1 MARRGENIYKRKDG
15 RWEARLLI
23 EKGKYRYFY
32 GKTYKEAKL
41 KMRSFQEDD
50 KAHKEKQTEQKTNA
64 NALFEGWLQ
73 KQVTLK
79 NVKPLTYESY
89 YHCIHKH
96 IMPFFQN
103 EKTNRITMDTV
114 SQFTKML
121 SENELLADTSKKKI
135 FTILKIALR
144 EILKDEINSASILAT
159 VKAPK
164 LETREV
170 EVFSIKEQRSLEAAA
185 MQAQDQR
192 ALGIIL
198 CLYTGIRLGELC
210 ALTWSDIDW
219 ESGFMSITKTVSRVK
234 TFRQDT
240 KKTELVV
247 GTPKSRN
254 SMRKIPVPEF
264 LLKLVQQRKLR
275 EDRENTFILTGKETP
290 IDPRIFQKLYK
301 KLLEEA
307 HLRDRKFH
315 AIRHTFATRG
325 LELGVDIKTIS
336 EILGHSNVS
345 ITLNIYA
352 HSLIEQKK
360 AAMEKYN
367 AMHIASAKISKCAV

>member
-32 GKTYKEAKL
+32 GKTYKDAKL
-41 KMRSFQEDD
+41 KMRLFQENA
-50 KAHKEKQTEQKTNA
+50 KLHKEKQAEQKTNA
-64 NALFEGWLQ
+64 YLLLEGWLQ

-89 YHCIHKH
+89 YHCMNKH
-96 IMPFFQN
+96 ILPFFQN
-103 EKTNRITMDTV
+103 EQTNKITMDTV
-114 SQFTKML
+114 SQFTKTL
-121 SENELLADTSKKKI
+121 GENELLADTSKKKI
-135 FTILKIALR
+135 FTIFKIALK
-144 EILKDEINSASILAT
+144 EILKDELNSASILAI
-159 VKAPK
+159 VKPPK

-170 EVFSIKEQRSLEAAA
+170 EIFSIKEQRCLEACAL
-185 MQAQDQR
+185 QSQDQR

-210 ALTWSDIDW
+210 ALTWGDIDW

-234 TFRQDT
+234 TFKQDS
-240 KKTELVV
+240 KKTELIV

-264 LLKLVQQRKLR
+264 LLKLVKQRNLWEEN
-275 EDRENTFILTGKETP
+275 EDAFVLSGKETP

-307 HLRDRKFH
+307 NLRDRKFH

-367 AMHIASAKISKCAV
+367 AMHIASAEISKYAV

>member
-23 EKGKYRYFY
+23 QKGKYRYFY
-32 GKTYKEAKL
+32 GKTYKEAKM
-41 KMRSFQEDD
+41 KMRLFQENA
-50 KAHKEKQTEQKTNA
+50 KAYKEKQAEQKLTA
-64 NALFEGWLQ
+64 SALLEGWLE
-73 KQVTLK
+73 KQATM

-89 YHCIHKH
+89 YHCMQKH
-96 IMPFFQN
+96 ILPFFQK
-103 EKTNRITMDTV
+103 EQEDRITEESV
-114 SQFTKML
+114 SRFTKKL
-121 SENELLADTSKKKI
+121 SENTLLADTSKKKI

-144 EILKDEINSASILAT
+144 DVLKGELNSSSILET
-159 VKAPK
+159 VRLPK

-170 EVFSIKEQRSLEAAA
+170 EIFSIKEQRSLEASALHS
-185 MQAQDQR
+185 QDQR

-210 ALTWSDIDW
+210 ALTWGDIDW

-234 TFRQDT
+234 IFNHGS
-240 KKTELVV
+240 KKTDLVV

-254 SMRKIPVPEF
+254 SMRKIPVPNF
-264 LLKLVQQRKLR
+264 LLKLVQQRNLY
-275 EDRENTFILTGKETP
+275 EGNESVYILSGKNTP
-290 IDPRIFQKLYK
+290 IDPRKFQKLYK
-301 KLLEEA
+301 KLLLEA
-307 HLRDRKFH
+307 HLPDRKFH

-352 HSLIEQKK
+352 HSLVEQKK

-367 AMHIASAKISKCAV
+367 AMHIASAEISKFAV

>member
-32 GKTYKEAKL
+32 GKTYKDAKL
-41 KMRSFQEDD
+41 KMRLFQENA
-50 KAHKEKQTEQKTNA
+50 KLHKEKQAEQKTNA
-64 NALFEGWLQ
+64 YLLLEGWLQ

-89 YHCIHKH
+89 YHCMNKH
-96 IMPFFQN
+96 ILPFFQN
-103 EKTNRITMDTV
+103 EQTNKITMDTV
-114 SQFTKML
+114 SQFTKTL
-121 SENELLADTSKKKI
+121 GENELLADTSKKKI
-135 FTILKIALR
+135 FTIFKIALK
-144 EILKDEINSASILAT
+144 EILKDELNSASILAT
-159 VKAPK
+159 VKPPK

-170 EVFSIKEQRSLEAAA
+170 EIFSIKEQRCLEACAL
-185 MQAQDQR
+185 QSQDQR

-210 ALTWSDIDW
+210 ALTWGDIDW

-234 TFRQDT
+234 TFKQDS
-240 KKTELVV
+240 KKTELIV

-264 LLKLVQQRKLR
+264 LLKLVKQRNLWEEN
-275 EDRENTFILTGKETP
+275 EDAFVLSGKETP

-301 KLLEEA
+301 KLIKEA
-307 HLRDRKFH
+307 NLRDRKFH

-367 AMHIASAKISKCAV
+367 AMHIASAEISKYAV

>member
-23 EKGKYRYFY
+23 ENGKYRYFY
-32 GKTYKEAKL
+32 GKTYKDAKL
-41 KMRSFQEDD
+41 KMRLFQENA
-50 KAHKEKQTEQKTNA
+50 KLHKEKQVEQKTNA
-64 NALFEGWLQ
+64 YFLLEGWLQ

-89 YHCIHKH
+89 YHCMNKH
-96 IMPFFQN
+96 ILPFFQN
-103 EKTNRITMDTV
+103 EQTNKITLETV
-114 SQFTKML
+114 SQFTKTL
-121 SENELLADTSKKKI
+121 GENELLADTSKKKI
-135 FTILKIALR
+135 FTIFKIALR
-144 EILKDEINSASILAT
+144 EILKDELNSASILAT
-159 VKAPK
+159 VKPPK

-170 EVFSIKEQRSLEAAA
+170 EIFSIKEQRSLEAAVL
-185 MQAQDQR
+185 QSQDQR

-210 ALTWSDIDW
+210 ALTWGDIDW

-234 TFRQDT
+234 TFKQDT
-240 KKTELVV
+240 KKTELIV

-264 LLKLVQQRKLR
+264 LLKLVQQRNLWDGN
-275 EDRENTFILTGKETP
+275 EDAFVLSGKETP

-367 AMHIASAKISKCAV
+367 AMHIASAEISKYAV

>member
-1 MARRGENIYKRKDG
+1 MARRGENIYKRKDS

-23 EKGKYRYFY
+23 QKGKYRYFY

-41 KMRSFQEDD
+41 KMRLFQENI
-50 KAHKEKQTEQKTNA
+50 KIHKEKQAEQKTNA
-64 NALFEGWLQ
+64 YVLFEGWLQ
-73 KQVTLK
+73 KQVTLN

-89 YHCIHKH
+89 YHCMHKH

-103 EKTNRITMDTV
+103 EQTNRITIETV
-114 SQFTKML
+114 SQFTKTV

-135 FTILKIALR
+135 FTIFKIALR
-144 EILKDEINSASILAT
+144 EILKDELNSASILAA
-159 VKAPK
+159 VKSPK

-170 EVFSIKEQRSLEAAA
+170 EIFSIKEQRSLEAAA
-185 MQAQDQR
+185 LQSQDQR

-210 ALTWSDIDW
+210 ALTWGDIDW
-219 ESGFMSITKTVSRVK
+219 DSGFMSITKTVSRVK
-234 TFRQDT
+234 TFKQDT

-264 LLKLVQQRKLR
+264 LLKLVQHRKLWEKN
-275 EDRENTFILTGKETP
+275 EDAFVLSGKETP

-301 KLLEEA
+301 KLLVEA

-345 ITLNIYA
+345 ITLNIYV

-367 AMHIASAKISKCAV
+367 AMHIASAEISKYAV

>member
-23 EKGKYRYFY
+23 KKGKYRYFY
-32 GKTYKEAKL
+32 GKTYKEAKM
-41 KMRSFQEDD
+41 KMRSFQENA
-50 KAHKEKQTEQKTNA
+50 KVYKEKQAEQKSTA
-64 NALFEGWLQ
+64 SALLEGWLE
-73 KQVTLK
+73 KQATLD
-79 NVKPLTYESY
+79 VKPLTYESY
-89 YHCIHKH
+89 YHCMQKH
-96 IMPFFQN
+96 ILPFFQK
-103 EKTNRITMDTV
+103 EQEDRITEDSV
-114 SQFTKML
+114 LRFTKKL
-121 SENELLADTSKKKI
+121 SENNLLADTSKKKI

-144 EILKDEINSASILAT
+144 DVLKGELNSSSILAT
-159 VKAPK
+159 VKLPK

-170 EVFSIKEQRSLEAAA
+170 EIFSIKEQRSLEEVALNY
-185 MQAQDQR
+185 QDQR

-210 ALTWSDIDW
+210 ALTWGDIDW

-234 TFRQDT
+234 IFNHGS

-254 SMRKIPVPEF
+254 SMRKIPIPNF
-264 LLKLVQQRKLR
+264 LLKLVQQRKLC
-275 EDRENTFILTGKETP
+275 EEKESVYILSGKDTP
-290 IDPRIFQKLYK
+290 IDPRKLQKLYK
-301 KLLEEA
+301 KLLLEA
-307 HLRDRKFH
+307 HLPDRKFH

-367 AMHIASAKISKCAV
+367 AMHIASAEISKFAV

>member
-32 GKTYKEAKL
+32 GKTYKDAKL
-41 KMRSFQEDD
+41 KMRLFQENA
-50 KAHKEKQTEQKTNA
+50 KLHKEKQAEQKTNA
-64 NALFEGWLQ
+64 YLLLEGWLQ

-89 YHCIHKH
+89 YHCMNKH
-96 IMPFFQN
+96 ILPFFQN
-103 EKTNRITMDTV
+103 EQTNKITMDTV
-114 SQFTKML
+114 SQFTKTL
-121 SENELLADTSKKKI
+121 GENELLADTSKKKI
-135 FTILKIALR
+135 FTIFKIALK
-144 EILKDEINSASILAT
+144 EILKDELNSASILAT
-159 VKAPK
+159 VKPPK

-170 EVFSIKEQRSLEAAA
+170 EIFSIKEQRCLEACAL
-185 MQAQDQR
+185 QSQDQR

-210 ALTWSDIDW
+210 ALTWGDIDW

-234 TFRQDT
+234 TFKQDS
-240 KKTELVV
+240 KKTELIV

-264 LLKLVQQRKLR
+264 LLKLVKQRNLWEEN
-275 EDRENTFILTGKETP
+275 EDAFVLSGKETP

-307 HLRDRKFH
+307 NLRDRKFH

-367 AMHIASAKISKCAV
+367 AMHIASAEISKYAV

>member
-32 GKTYKEAKL
+32 GKTYKDAKL
-41 KMRSFQEDD
+41 KMRLFQENA
-50 KAHKEKQTEQKTNA
+50 KLHKEKQAEQKTNA
-64 NALFEGWLQ
+64 YLLLEGWLQ

-89 YHCIHKH
+89 YHCMNKH
-96 IMPFFQN
+96 ILPFFQN
-103 EKTNRITMDTV
+103 EQTNKITMDTV
-114 SQFTKML
+114 SQFTKTL
-121 SENELLADTSKKKI
+121 GENELLADTSKKKI
-135 FTILKIALR
+135 FTIFKIALK
-144 EILKDEINSASILAT
+144 EILKDELNSASILAT
-159 VKAPK
+159 VKPPK

-170 EVFSIKEQRSLEAAA
+170 EIFSIKEQRCLEACAL
-185 MQAQDQR
+185 QSQDQR

-210 ALTWSDIDW
+210 ALTWGDIDW

-234 TFRQDT
+234 TFKQDS
-240 KKTELVV
+240 KKTELIV

-264 LLKLVQQRKLR
+264 LLKLVKQRNLWEEN
-275 EDRENTFILTGKETP
+275 EDAFVLSGKETP

-301 KLLEEA
+301 KLLKEA
-307 HLRDRKFH
+307 NLRDRKFH

-367 AMHIASAKISKCAV
+367 AMHIASAEISKYAV